1 MSCLALLG
9 YRPIF
14 AGMKRWSDNFA
25 GRTTLAKRTPVKS
38 TVVNLSCRAPL
49 LHFPS
54 RLVYVASCVCW
65 RLQKY
70 VDLNTGAEAIKGTL
84 NLHDTWTLE
93 SEFTEIG
100 EALVAEDGL
109 IHPDDPCESKSS
121 SKQSRPMLIAEVKW
135 PIRFY
140 RMCYDLALYLN
151 DGNPEPDFPAD
162 CKAPEQQHVW
172 EIPEGDRSSTP
183 DTTRHPF

>member
-9 YRPIF
+9 HRPIF
-14 AGMKRWSDNFA
+14 AGMKKWSVSAD
-25 GRTTLAKRTPVKS
+25 RTTLVKRTPVRS
-38 TVVNLSCRAPL
+38 TVANLSCRAL
-49 LHFPS
+49 LLNFPS
-54 RLVYVASCVCW
+54 RLIYVASCRCW
-65 RLQKY
+65 RLKKY
-70 VDLNTGAEAIKGTL
+70 VDLNPGGEAIKGTL
-84 NLHDTWTLE
+84 NFPDTWTLK

-100 EALVAEDGL
+100 EVLVAEDGL
-109 IHPDDPCESKSS
+109 IHPDDLCESKSS

-151 DGNPEPDFPAD
+151 NGNPEPDFPAD
-162 CKAPEQQHVW
+162 YKAPEPQHVW

-183 DTTRHPF
+183 DTTRHPL